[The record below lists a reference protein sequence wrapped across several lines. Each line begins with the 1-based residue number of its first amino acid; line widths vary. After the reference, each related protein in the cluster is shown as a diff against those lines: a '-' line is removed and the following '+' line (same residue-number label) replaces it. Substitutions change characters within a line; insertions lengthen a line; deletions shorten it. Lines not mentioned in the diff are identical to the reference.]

1 MEYRVAVWWIRT
13 GKKILVKGDRA
24 GGNADGGYI
33 QSEMSAK
40 GHE

>member
-1 MEYRVAVWWIRT
+1 MAVWWIRT
-13 GKKILVKGDRA
+13 GKKKILVKGDRA
-24 GGNADGGYI
+24 GGNADGGFI